1 MERVPILDAV
11 SSSYSPS
18 GYQSVHSLLSSVL
31 IIMYDINIPPRHA
44 VLLSTIIS
52 LSLPWLACSITQR
65 PRCLHQHFLAPIF
78 KWHGR
83 KNRPLQGHSKQPGRQ
98 EKALDT
104 SQSRQSDK
112 SVARTQ
118 ICIFEL
124 GAENRIFSLPP
135 TPSPHP
141 CSSSSCSSSPPHPLS
156 FIYSFAL
163 KLPL

>member
-18 GYQSVHSLLSSVL
+18 GYHVCPQP
-31 IIMYDINIPPRHA
+31 IMYDRNIPPRHA

-52 LSLPWLACSITQR
+52 LSFPWLACSITQR
-65 PRCLHQHFLAPIF
+65 PPCLHQHFLAPIF

-124 GAENRIFSLPP
+124 GAENRLFSLPP
-135 TPSPHP
+135 TP
-141 CSSSSCSSSPPHPLS
+141 PPPFSLLLILMFSFATPPLS
-156 FIYSFAL
+156 FFYSFTL